1 MFESTVYSDID
12 DIDVLMRS
20 SIDRLAL
27 NYYELKEIKNINYG
41 TRYKFKKDDLVI
53 SFTIYYSDKKGI
65 SIVKDQNINQS
76 DFDDLI
82 SFLCL
87 CDNEKKIENRFSKWI
102 GTDEAG
108 KGDYFGPLVVAGF
121 LVKKSEIEYFKS
133 LGIKDSKR
141 LSDKDIDDLFVLL
154 SDNFSDRICF
164 KILLPYE
171 YNKTIND
178 FKRKGQTLNDLLGT
192 LHSQVIIKLYNRFK
206 GIDGII
212 TDQFTHQDKVY
223 KLIKDDVKAR
233 YIQRTRAE
241 SDIAVAAAS
250 VIARA
255 VFLRELDT
263 IGKEFNTVFP
273 KGASDRVVHWALEFF
288 NNYGENNL
296 SKVAKIHFKTTGTI
310 KNLLG
315 RRENEI

>member
-1 MFESTVYSDID
+1 MFGSIVYSDID
-12 DIDVLMRS
+12 NIDALMRS

-27 NYYELKEIKNINYG
+27 NHYELKEIKNINYG
-41 TRYKFKKDDLVI
+41 TRYKFKKDDLLI
-53 SFTIYYSDKKGI
+53 SFTIYYSSKKGI
-65 SIVKDQNINQS
+65 SIVKDQNVNQPN
-76 DFDDLI
+76 FDDLI

-87 CDNEKKIENRFSKWI
+87 SNNEKKLENRFNKWI

-121 LVKKSEIEYFKS
+121 LIKKAEIEYFKS

-141 LSDKDIDDLFVLL
+141 LSDKDVDELFILL
-154 SDNFSDRICF
+154 NENFSERICF
-164 KILLPYE
+164 KTLLPYE
-171 YNKTIND
+171 YNKTIYD
-178 FKRKGQTLNDLLGT
+178 FKRKGQTLNDLLGI
-192 LHSQVIIKLYNRFK
+192 LHSQVIIELYNKFE

-212 TDQFTHQDKVY
+212 TDQFTHQDKVF
-223 KLIKDDVKAR
+223 KLIKNDVRAS
-233 YIQRTRAE
+233 YVQRIGAE

-255 VFLRELDT
+255 VFLRELDA
-263 IGKEFNTVFP
+263 IGKEFNIVFP
-273 KGASDRVVHWALEFF
+273 KGASDRVVNWALEFYK
-288 NNYGENNL
+288 NYGENNL
-296 SKVAKIHFKTTGTI
+296 SKVAKIHFKTTNTI